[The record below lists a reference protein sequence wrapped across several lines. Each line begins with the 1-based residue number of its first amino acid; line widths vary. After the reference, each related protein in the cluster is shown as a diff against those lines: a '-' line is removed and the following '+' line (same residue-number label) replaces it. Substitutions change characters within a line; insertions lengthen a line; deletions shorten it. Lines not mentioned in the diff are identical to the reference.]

1 LWPVSEINYL
11 EHSELSMT
19 LLDVYDLMAWVKSP
33 HNGFALLNVFL
44 RFGSY
49 KDGHNYERIH
59 HFHMSTPKYF
69 KQTN

>member
-1 LWPVSEINYL
+1 MSEINHL
-11 EHSELSMT
+11 EHWEEVLIV
-19 LLDVYDLMAWVKSP
+19 LHQVYDLIAWVKSCC
-33 HNGFALLNVFL
+33 NGFALLNIFL

-49 KDGHNYERIH
+49 KDGHNYEHIH